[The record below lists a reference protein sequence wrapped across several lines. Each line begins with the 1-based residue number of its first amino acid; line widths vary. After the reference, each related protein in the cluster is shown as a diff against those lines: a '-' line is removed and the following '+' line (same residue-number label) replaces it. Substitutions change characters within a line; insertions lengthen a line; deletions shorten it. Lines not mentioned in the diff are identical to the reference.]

1 MTGPTGHAPR
11 AWWFGDR
18 AVMVAAPDPR
28 AHAALVHGLTQ
39 ALPGRLVRRGMET
52 VLVESAQPEPALLDG
67 VLSIIDSAMPYEQ
80 AGGHPAREI
89 GISVAY
95 TGPDLVTVAHAL
107 RRTVAEVIE
116 AHRAQRWRVAM
127 MGFAPGFG
135 YLVPDGPETL
145 DWSALARR
153 DTPRTRVPRGSV
165 AVAAGM
171 SAVYPSQMPGGWH
184 LVGTTDDTL
193 FDPSDDVSPSVMAA
207 GDLVRFAEAQT

>member
-1 MTGPTGHAPR
+1 MTGPAQPAPR

-28 AHAALVHGLTQ
+28 AHAALVDRLTR

-52 VLVESAQPEPALLDG
+52 VLVESPRPDPALLDG
-67 VLSIIDSAMPYEQ
+67 VLSIVDSATAHQPA
-80 AGGHPAREI
+80 AGLPAREI
-89 GISVAY
+89 ALSVAY
-95 TGPDLVTVAHAL
+95 TGPDLATVASAL

-135 YLVPDGPETL
+135 YLVPDGPATL

-153 DTPRTRVPRGSV
+153 DTPRTLVPRGSV

-193 FDPSDDVSPSVMAA
+193 FDPLDDVSPSVMAT
-207 GDLVRFAEAQT
+207 GDLVRFVVAAT